1 MTEDEKDLKD
11 EQARVASVQETIE
24 KKREKTAG
32 LIQGLREKV
41 IDLRKNFWEDVTVN
55 LDEADDVNETQASLK
70 QQAELLGERERTHQQ
85 IHNEVKTLDRLQR
98 NPYFGRIDF
107 REEGAESDE
116 EIYVGLASLMDEKE
130 EDFLIY
136 DWRAPISSMYYDFS
150 PGGASYET
158 IEGKIQG
165 DMTLKRQF
173 IIRNGKLEALF
184 DTGVTIGDSLLQY
197 VLGGNA
203 STEMK
208 SIVATIQKEQNQIIR
223 NESAAN
229 LIVQGAAGSGKTSA
243 ALQRVAY
250 LLYHY
255 RDRITAE
262 NIVLLSPNPLFN
274 SYVSNVLPEL
284 GEDNMKQAT
293 FYAHMDAQLEGR
305 ETIETPFE
313 QMEYMLLASG
323 EEKEQRLAGIQ
334 YKASLDFKR
343 YIDDK
348 LDEFKQAGLIFKDV
362 SFRKQRI
369 VSKQEIQAYFYSLSN
384 TLPISNR
391 AELTAAWIVEKLQL
405 WGEWETRKDWVRE
418 EVELMEKED
427 YVQAFS
433 ELQKKDRTETDDFE
447 ENKQEEEILRKWVVE
462 RKLRPLIKKVRKH
475 AFINV
480 KKSYLRMLTAEKRPE
495 MPASWTELYETT
507 KQNLIRKYMNWED
520 VTPFV
525 YFRDKVLGDRS
536 DKTIRYVLI
545 DEAQDY
551 SAFQFAYL
559 QQAFPNARMTL
570 LGDINQAIQ
579 AHALTGENVL
589 SGNTADSH
597 RIELWR
603 SYRSTRQIVDFTKE
617 LLDHAK
623 QIQPFNRDGDLPTLT
638 KASDDT
644 ERRRLVLEKIRSLQ
658 ESGYE
663 TIAVIAKTSK
673 ESKVAHDWIKEE
685 MEADLIT
692 ETTSQYKKGLSVIP
706 AYLAKG
712 IEFDAVILYDVSDEA
727 YGHES
732 ERTLLYTAC
741 TRAMHELHMYSV
753 GNLSPFI
760 EAAADNTYKS
770 Y

>member
-1 MTEDEKDLKD
+1 M
-11 EQARVASVQETIE
+11 
-24 KKREKTAG
+24 
-32 LIQGLREKV
+32 
-41 IDLRKNFWEDVTVN
+41 
-55 LDEADDVNETQASLK
+55 
-70 QQAELLGERERTHQQ
+70 
-85 IHNEVKTLDRLQR
+85 
-98 NPYFGRIDF
+98 
-107 REEGAESDE
+107 
-116 EIYVGLASLMDEKE
+116 
-130 EDFLIY
+130 
-136 DWRAPISSMYYDFS
+136 
-150 PGGASYET
+150 
-158 IEGKIQG
+158 
-165 DMTLKRQF
+165 
-173 IIRNGKLEALF
+173 
-184 DTGVTIGDSLLQY
+184 
-197 VLGGNA
+197 
-203 STEMK
+203 
-208 SIVATIQKEQNQIIR
+208 
-223 NESAAN
+223 
-229 LIVQGAAGSGKTSA
+229 
-243 ALQRVAY
+243 
-250 LLYHY
+250 
-255 RDRITAE
+255 
-262 NIVLLSPNPLFN
+262 
-274 SYVSNVLPEL
+274 
-284 GEDNMKQAT
+284 
-293 FYAHMDAQLEGR
+293 
-305 ETIETPFE
+305 
-313 QMEYMLLASG
+313 
-323 EEKEQRLAGIQ
+323 
-334 YKASLDFKR
+334 DFKH

-348 LDEFKQAGLIFKDV
+348 LDEFKRAGLIFKDV

-369 VSKQEIQAYFYSLSN
+369 VSKQEIQSYFYSLSN

-427 YVQAFS
+427 YVEAFA
-433 ELQKKDRTETDDFE
+433 ELQKKERSETDDFE

-480 KKSYLRMLTAEKRPE
+480 KKSYLRMLAAERRPE
-495 MPASWTELYETT
+495 MPASWPELYETT
-507 KQNLIRKYMNWED
+507 KQNLMRKYMSWED

-536 DKTIRYVLI
+536 DKSIRYVLI

-617 LLDHAK
+617 LLDNAK
-623 QIQPFNRDGDLPTLT
+623 DIQPFNRDGDLPTVI
-638 KASDDT
+638 KAADEQ
-644 ERRRLVLEKIRSLQ
+644 ERRRLILEKIRSLQ
-658 ESGYE
+658 EAGYE
-663 TIAVIAKTSK
+663 TIAVIGKTSK
-673 ESKVAHDWIKEE
+673 ESKEAHDWIKEE

-712 IEFDAVILYDVSDEA
+712 IEFDAVLLYDVSDES

-741 TRAMHELHMYSV
+741 TRAMHELHMYTV
-753 GNLSPFI
+753 RNLSPFI
-760 EAAADNTYKS
+760 KAAAAETYAVK
-770 Y
+770 